1 MKIIIRVDS
10 SLEIGTGHV
19 MRCLTLADTC
29 KKKGT
34 DVQFICRDHPG
45 NLIENIQ
52 GEGYIV
58 HVLEAV
64 DTIDLELDN
73 VYWLGTTQEKDANE
87 CHAVL
92 QKILPDWLIVDHYAI
107 DYIWQSKLKGTYQK
121 LMVIDDLAD
130 RQHYCDLLLD
140 QTFGRKQKDYQNL
153 VSKNCQMLLGSE
165 YALLRPEF
173 SEWRVFSLRRRAKLK
188 FKRLLVTMGG
198 VDPNNFTGQ
207 VLEVLK
213 QCDLPKDLEITI
225 ILGGGSLHLNEIKKL
240 SREMPWLTQVK
251 IDVTNM
257 AEIMSNSDLSIGA
270 AGTTTWER
278 CCVGL
283 PCIQLVIADNQI
295 TIADALSANNA
306 VRAIRKPLDIKKS
319 IVDILPKLNK
329 ISLIASFMTQ
339 GGGAKVVVDAMIS
352 KYIPDEEV
360 KLVPVTTD
368 DSDFIYSLQTIRTRK
383 YFRNTIVPSQKEHQ
397 AWYQKI
403 INSSDAIIFLISIN
417 GKNVGMLRI
426 DGLIFNDEIEVSVI
440 VMETFSGQG
449 YAKSAV
455 QKLLALL
462 TNRTI
467 KSIIHKEN
475 IASKR
480 LFENIGFIKIDSTH
494 SFDTYEMPRMY
505 I

>member
-1 MKIIIRVDS
+1 
-10 SLEIGTGHV
+10 
-19 MRCLTLADTC
+19 
-29 KKKGT
+29 
-34 DVQFICRDHPG
+34 
-45 NLIENIQ
+45 
-52 GEGYIV
+52 
-58 HVLEAV
+58 
-64 DTIDLELDN
+64 
-73 VYWLGTTQEKDANE
+73 
-87 CHAVL
+87 
-92 QKILPDWLIVDHYAI
+92 
-107 DYIWQSKLKGTYQK
+107 
-121 LMVIDDLAD
+121 
-130 RQHYCDLLLD
+130 
-140 QTFGRKQKDYQNL
+140 
-153 VSKNCQMLLGSE
+153 MLLGSE

-198 VDPNNFTGQ
+198 MDPDNFTGQ

-213 QCDLPKDLEITI
+213 QCNLPKDLGITI
-225 ILGGGSLHLNEIKKL
+225 ILGSSSPHLNEIKKL

-329 ISLIASFMTQ
+329 ISLIASLMTQ
-339 GGGAKVVVDAMIS
+339 GGGAKVVVDAMIG
-352 KYIPDEEV
+352 KCIPDKEV
-360 KLVPVTTD
+360 KLVPITTD
-368 DSDFIYSLQTIRTRK
+368 DSGFIYSLQTIRTRK
-383 YFRNTIVPSQKEHQ
+383 YFRNAIVPSQKEHQ

-403 INSSDAIIFLISIN
+403 INNSDAIIFLISIK

-455 QKLLALL
+455 QKLLAFL

-494 SFDTYEMPRMY
+494 SFDTYKM
-505 I
+505 INA

>member
-1 MKIIIRVDS
+1 MNIVFRVDS
-10 SLEIGTGHV
+10 SLQMGIGHV
-19 MRCLTLADTC
+19 MRCLALAQVL
-29 KKKGT
+29 KENGAN
-34 DVQFICRDHPG
+34 VEFVCRKHEG
-45 NLIENIQ
+45 NLIDKIRSSGFVAHE
-52 GEGYIV
+52 
-58 HVLEAV
+58 LEAYKEIEV
-64 DTIDLELDN
+64 DNRLAHSQ
-73 VYWLGTTQEKDANE
+73 WLGATQQQDADD
-87 CHAVL
+87 CID
-92 QKILPDWLIVDHYAI
+92 ILKADKSDWLIVDHYAL
-107 DYIWQSKLKGTYQK
+107 DEQWQNRLKPYYEK

-130 RQHYCDLLLD
+130 RKHQCDILLD
-140 QTFGRKQKDYQNL
+140 QTFGRHQEDYL
-153 VSKNCQMLLGSE
+153 LLTPEYCELLLGSQ

-173 SEWRVFSLRRRAKLK
+173 AKWRSYSLKRRSKPE
-188 FKRLLVTMGG
+188 FKQLLINMGG
-198 VDPNNFTGQ
+198 VDPNSFTGQ

-329 ISLIASFMTQ
+329 ISLIASLMTQ

-383 YFRNTIVPSQKEHQ
+383 YFRNAIVPSQKEHQ

-403 INSSDAIIFLISIN
+403 INNSDAIIFLISIK

-455 QKLLALL
+455 QKLLAFL

-494 SFDTYEMPRMY
+494 SFDTYKM
-505 I
+505 INA

>member
-29 KKKGT
+29 KKKGA
-34 DVQFICRDHPG
+34 DVQFICRNHPG

-52 GEGYIV
+52 GKGYIV
-58 HVLEAV
+58 HVLEVV

-87 CHAVL
+87 CHTIL

-107 DYIWQSKLKGTYQK
+107 DYIWQSKLKDACK
-121 LMVIDDLAD
+121 KIMVIDDLAD

-153 VSKNCQMLLGSE
+153 VSENCQMLLGSE